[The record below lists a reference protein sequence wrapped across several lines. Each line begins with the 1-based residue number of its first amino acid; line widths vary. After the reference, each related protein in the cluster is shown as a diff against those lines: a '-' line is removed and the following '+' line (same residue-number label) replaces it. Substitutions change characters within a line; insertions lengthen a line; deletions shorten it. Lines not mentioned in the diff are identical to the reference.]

1 MLVSEAINTVV
12 SVSTLTTVLMAQW
25 KRTINTMSERKGKSI
40 QCLKEKDKQYN
51 VRKKRT
57 INTMS
62 ERKGQSIQCLKEK
75 DNQYNV

>member
-1 MLVSEAINTVV
+1 
-12 SVSTLTTVLMAQW
+12 
-25 KRTINTMSERKGKSI
+25 MSERKGQSI
-40 QCLKEKDKQYN
+40 QCPKEKDKQYN

-62 ERKGQSIQCLKEK
+62 ERKGQTIQCLKEK